1 MTKVSKIF
9 CSTVSVVLL
18 TVLFTACN
26 RGPSD
31 DTLTQNV
38 RAKLGAD
45 AALSSE
51 VITVSTANGVVTL
64 SGTVKSDADKSRAE
78 QIARGVEGVKQ
89 VTNNLTARPA
99 PTPIIAQDDPLK
111 TAVAANL
118 ARYGITGITVTV
130 LNGEVT
136 LTGDIPRAKLQ
147 DAMKAAN
154 EAHPKKVN
162 NKLNIK

>member
-1 MTKVSKIF
+1 MKTASKVF
-9 CSTVSVVLL
+9 CSILSTVLL
-18 TVLFTACN
+18 AALLSGCN

-38 RAKLGAD
+38 RAKISAD
-45 AALSSE
+45 AALATE
-51 VITVSTANGVVTL
+51 VINVNTLSGVVTL
-64 SGTVKSDADKSRAE
+64 SGTVKSEAEKSRAE
-78 QIARGVEGVKQ
+78 QLARSVEGVKQ
-89 VTNNLTARPA
+89 VTNSLTARPA
-99 PTPIIAQDDPLK
+99 PTPIIAQDDPIK
-111 TAVAANL
+111 TQIAANL
-118 ARYGITGITVTV
+118 VKYGVTGVTVTV
-130 LNGEVT
+130 ANGEVT

>member
-1 MTKVSKIF
+1 VKTASKIF
-9 CSTVSVVLL
+9 CSTVGIVLL
-18 TVLFTACN
+18 AALLSGCN

-31 DTLTQNV
+31 EALTQSV
-38 RAKLGAD
+38 RAKLSAD
-45 AALSSE
+45 PALAAE
-51 VITVSTANGVVTL
+51 VINVNTASGVVTL
-64 SGTVKSDADKSRAE
+64 SGTVKNDADKSRAE
-78 QIARGVEGVKQ
+78 QVARGVEGVKQ

-111 TAVAANL
+111 TQVAANL
-118 ARYGITGITVTV
+118 VKYGITGITVTV
-130 LNGEVT
+130 ANGEVT

-162 NKLNIK
+162 NKLTIK